1 MEINHAEYTIAE
13 IVDRFNKDIKVN
25 RDYQRG
31 GGLWPDSAKVY
42 FIDTILEQYPFPKL
56 YFHQVYDKI
65 KKKPIMEVVDG
76 QQRIL
81 TIIDF
86 LGDNIR
92 LTGASQNY
100 KGLIF
105 SELPED
111 LQDRV
116 RMARIQVDVILAA
129 DKTKLLE
136 MFRRMN
142 AYTAPLNPAE
152 KRHAKHQGKFKWFA
166 VEIADRITPVLEQFA
181 ILTPKQMIRMT
192 DVEFIAELCIVLDSG
207 IKHKSS
213 KSIEDIYR
221 KYDKIFPPEKE
232 ELFSKVILSFFD
244 LLTTK
249 FSMLR
254 GSYLMKTYAVHSFF
268 CAFAQIQ
275 YGIPNGEDSIGV
287 PSHGKSVRID
297 KDTIACLQ
305 ALSDAHELK
314 DTEGEFKDYVAAT
327 NTTTKE
333 AQRKARSKIL
343 ARILCP

>member
-13 IVDRFNKDIKVN
+13 IVDRFGKDIRVN

-65 KKKPIMEVVDG
+65 KKKPLMEVIDG

-86 LGDNIR
+86 LNDDIR

-100 KGLIF
+100 KGLLF
-105 SELPED
+105 SDLPED
-111 LQDRV
+111 LQERV
-116 RMARIQVDVILAA
+116 RMARIQVDVILAT

-152 KRHAKHQGKFKWFA
+152 KRHAKYQGKFKWFA
-166 VEIADRITPVLEQFA
+166 VEIADRITPVLEQFG
-181 ILTPKQMIRMT
+181 ILTPKQMIRMA

-207 IKHKSS
+207 IRHKSA
-213 KSIEDIYR
+213 KAIEDIYK
-221 KYDKIFPPEKE
+221 KYDKLFAPEKE
-232 ELFSKVILSFFD
+232 ELFSTAVLSFFD
-244 LLTTK
+244 LLSTK
-249 FSMLR
+249 FSILR
-254 GSYLMKTYAVHSFF
+254 GTHLMKTYAVHSFF
-268 CAFAQIQ
+268 TAFAQIQ
-275 YGIPNGEDSIGV
+275 YGIPNGEESVGV
-287 PSHGKSVRID
+287 PSIRKPVRTD
-297 KDTIACLQ
+297 KETISRLQ
-305 ALSDAHELK
+305 ALSDAHSRALRK
-314 DTEGEFKDYVAAT
+314 SRFACGLSYKSRAA
-327 NTTTKE
+327 
-333 AQRKARSKIL
+333 RCRARFGIRL
-343 ARILCP
+343 RRIN